1 LKTLSFL
8 IILTA
13 ILYSTTARS
22 QGNPPILQ
30 QQQPADNGSHS
41 AIIDSTSQRDLID
54 VIEGLFDK
62 NYNPANRK
70 AAQKTHFSIIPYAG
84 YTLSSGFTADITGNV
99 GFYTSAAHNEN
110 LSIIAG
116 DLGFDTKSQK
126 ILVSRS
132 EIWLPNNDY
141 KVVSDLRWEKY
152 PTDTYG
158 LGTFTQLSTDNDIDF
173 YYVKIYETILRKL
186 GNGFYAGA
194 GYNLDSHYDIT
205 ATGNADGSVSDFAK
219 YGQTKH
225 STSSG
230 INLDFLFDDRKNPL
244 NPLGGSYLNVVFRQN
259 LTFMG
264 SDANWESVVV
274 DARKYIR
281 LSPSSNNVLAIWSMA
296 AFTAGNVPY
305 LDLPNTGW
313 DMYNNSGRGY
323 AVGRYRG
330 RDMLYL
336 EGEYRFGI
344 TKNGLLG
351 GVVFAN
357 GESFT
362 EYPSNRFERIAPA
375 AGTGLRIKL
384 NKYSNTNLCI
394 DYGVGVGGSHGFFV
408 NLGELF

>member
-1 LKTLSFL
+1 MKTLSFL
-8 IILTA
+8 TILPA
-13 ILYSTTARS
+13 ILYSTIARS
-22 QGNPPILQ
+22 QSTPVILQ
-30 QQQPADNGSHS
+30 QQPASYGSRS
-41 AIIDSTSQRDLID
+41 AVTDSASQRDLID
-54 VIEGLFDK
+54 VVEGIFDK
-62 NYNPANRK
+62 NYSPANRK
-70 AAQKTHFSIIPYAG
+70 SAQKTHFSIIPYAG
-84 YTLSSGFTADITGNV
+84 YTLSTGFTADITGNV
-99 GFYTSAAHNEN
+99 GFYTSKDHDEN
-110 LSIIAG
+110 FSVIAG
-116 DLGFDTKSQK
+116 DLGFDTKNQK
-126 ILVSRS
+126 ILVTRS
-132 EIWLPNNDY
+132 EIWLPGNDY
-141 KVVSDLRWEKY
+141 KIVSDLRWEKY

-158 LGTFTQLSTDNDIDF
+158 LGTFTQLSTDNAIDF

-186 GNGFYAGA
+186 GDGFYLGA

-219 YGQTKH
+219 YGQTKQ

-230 INLDFLFDDRKNPL
+230 INLDFLYDDRKNSL

-259 LTFMG
+259 LTILG

-281 LSPSSNNVLAIWSMA
+281 LSPSSNNVLAIWSLA
-296 AFTAGNVPY
+296 AFTSGNVPY

-323 AVGRYRG
+323 AVGRFRG

-344 TKNGLLG
+344 THNGLLG

-384 NKYSNTNLCI
+384 NKYSNTNLGI

>member
-8 IILTA
+8 IILAA

-41 AIIDSTSQRDLID
+41 AIIDSASQRDLID
-54 VIEGLFDK
+54 VIEGLFDE
-62 NYNPANRK
+62 NYNPVNRK

-84 YTLSSGFTADITGNV
+84 YTLSTGFTADITGNV

-110 LSIIAG
+110 FSIIAG

-158 LGTFTQLSTDNDIDF
+158 LGTFTQLSTDNNIDF

-205 ATGNADGSVSDFAK
+205 ATGNANGTVSDFAK
-219 YGQTKH
+219 YGQTTH

-230 INLDFLFDDRKNPL
+230 INLDFLFDDRKNSL

-259 LTFMG
+259 LTFLG

-296 AFTAGNVPY
+296 AFTSGNVPY

-344 TKNGLLG
+344 THNGLLG